1 MIVDKTSTRCTGIQL
16 NTLPVAHFLDPA
28 RGPVDMAT
36 ADMADAPG
44 GVATPVLRGTDEFD
58 RVAYM
63 LKVWYALIAV
73 QVCVACSHRRPWYT
87 CALHS

>member
-1 MIVDKTSTRCTGIQL
+1 
-16 NTLPVAHFLDPA
+16 
-28 RGPVDMAT
+28 MAT

-63 LKVWYALIAV
+63 LKVWYMYALIAV
-73 QVCVACSHRRPWYT
+73 QVCVRLACSHRRPWYT